1 LSLFTGEEFT
11 HFLDITQATL
21 EQYIMPHD
29 YEKPRIEIG
38 NYYLKWD
45 DKSSGISQKEV
56 AELKGFLKDTIPH
69 FDVIYELINSLETSR
84 GKDKRRTRKELS
96 PPHIHL
102 SQSNKDRVVRYELYM
117 GSDGSTFIDRTERF
131 EIINKDESRYAQRP
145 CVKSELFLKWS
156 LGELLFNRQGIVRF
170 KE

>member
-1 LSLFTGEEFT
+1 LSLFTREELT

-29 YEKPRIEIG
+29 YDKPRIEIG

-45 DKSSGISQKEV
+45 DKSSGISQKEIS
-56 AELKGFLKDTIPH
+56 ELKGFLKDTIPH
-69 FDVIYELINSLETSR
+69 FDVIYDLINSLETSR
-84 GKDKRRTRKELS
+84 GKDKRRAHKELS
-96 PPHIHL
+96 PHIHL

-145 CVKSELFLKWS
+145 YVKSELFLKWS

>member
-1 LSLFTGEEFT
+1 
-11 HFLDITQATL
+11 
-21 EQYIMPHD
+21 MPHD

-45 DKSSGISQKEV
+45 DKSSGISQKEIS
-56 AELKGFLKDTIPH
+56 ELKGFLKDTIPH
-69 FDVIYELINSLETSR
+69 FDVIYDLINSLETSR
-84 GKDKRRTRKELS
+84 GKDKRRAHKELS
-96 PPHIHL
+96 PHIHL

-131 EIINKDESRYAQRP
+131 EIINKDESGYAQRSF
-145 CVKSELFLKWS
+145 SELFLKWS
-156 LGELLFNRQGIVRF
+156 LGELLFNRQGVVRF

>member
-1 LSLFTGEEFT
+1 M
-11 HFLDITQATL
+11 DITQATL

-84 GKDKRRTRKELS
+84 GKDKRRTHKELS

-145 CVKSELFLKWS
+145 YVKSELFLKWS

>member
-1 LSLFTGEEFT
+1 LSLFTREEFT

-45 DKSSGISQKEV
+45 DKSSGISQKEIS
-56 AELKGFLKDTIPH
+56 ELKGFLKDTIPH

-84 GKDKRRTRKELS
+84 GKDKRRAHKELS
-96 PPHIHL
+96 PHIHL
-102 SQSNKDRVVRYELYM
+102 SQSNKDRIVRYDLYM

-131 EIINKDESRYAQRP
+131 EIINKDESGYAP
-145 CVKSELFLKWS
+145 YVKSELFLKWS
-156 LGELLFNRQGIVRF
+156 LGELLFNRQGVVRF

>member
-1 LSLFTGEEFT
+1 LSLFTREEFT

-45 DKSSGISQKEV
+45 DKSSGISQKEIS
-56 AELKGFLKDTIPH
+56 ELKGFLKDTIPH
-69 FDVIYELINSLETSR
+69 FDVIYDLINSLETSR
-84 GKDKRRTRKELS
+84 GKDKRRAHKELS
-96 PPHIHL
+96 PHIHL

-145 CVKSELFLKWS
+145 YVKSELFLKWS

>member
-1 LSLFTGEEFT
+1 
-11 HFLDITQATL
+11 LDITQATL
-21 EQYIMPHD
+21 KQYIMPHN

-45 DKSSGISQKEV
+45 DKSSGISQKEIS
-56 AELKGFLKDTIPH
+56 ELKGFLKDTIPH

-84 GKDKRRTRKELS
+84 GKDKRRAHKELS
-96 PPHIHL
+96 PHIHL
-102 SQSNKDRVVRYELYM
+102 SQSTKDRIVRYELYM

-131 EIINKDESRYAQRP
+131 EIINKDESGYAQGP
-145 CVKSELFLKWS
+145 YVKSELFLKWS
-156 LGELLFNRQGIVRF
+156 LGELLFNRQGVVRF

>member
-1 LSLFTGEEFT
+1 LSLFTREEFT

-45 DKSSGISQKEV
+45 DKSSGISQKEIS
-56 AELKGFLKDTIPH
+56 ELKGFLKDTIPH
-69 FDVIYELINSLETSR
+69 FDVIYELLNSLETSI
-84 GKDKRRTRKELS
+84 GKDKRRAHKELS
-96 PPHIHL
+96 PHIHL
-102 SQSNKDRVVRYELYM
+102 SQSNKDRIVRYDLYM

-131 EIINKDESRYAQRP
+131 EIINKDESGYAP
-145 CVKSELFLKWS
+145 YVKSELFLKWS
-156 LGELLFNRQGIVRF
+156 LGELLFNRQGVVRF

>member
-1 LSLFTGEEFT
+1 
-11 HFLDITQATL
+11 
-21 EQYIMPHD
+21 MPHD

-45 DKSSGISQKEV
+45 DKSSGISQKEIS
-56 AELKGFLKDTIPH
+56 ELKGFLKGTIPH
-69 FDVIYELINSLETSR
+69 FDVIYDLINSLETSR
-84 GKDKRRTRKELS
+84 GKDKRRAHKELS
-96 PPHIHL
+96 PHIHL

-145 CVKSELFLKWS
+145 YVKSELFLKWS

>member
-1 LSLFTGEEFT
+1 LSLFTREEFT

-45 DKSSGISQKEV
+45 DKSSGISQKEIS
-56 AELKGFLKDTIPH
+56 ELKGFLKDTIPH

-84 GKDKRRTRKELS
+84 GKDKRRAHKELS
-96 PPHIHL
+96 PHIHL
-102 SQSNKDRVVRYELYM
+102 SQSNKDRIVRYELYM

-131 EIINKDESRYAQRP
+131 EIINKDESGYAP
-145 CVKSELFLKWS
+145 YVKSELFLKWS
-156 LGELLFNRQGIVRF
+156 LGELLFNRQGVVRF

>member
-1 LSLFTGEEFT
+1 LSLFTREEFT

-21 EQYIMPHD
+21 EQYIMPQD

-56 AELKGFLKDTIPH
+56 SELKGFLKDTIPH
-69 FDVIYELINSLETSR
+69 FDVIYDLINSLETSR
-84 GKDKRRTRKELS
+84 GKDKRRAHKKLS
-96 PPHIHL
+96 PHIRL

-131 EIINKDESRYAQRP
+131 EIINKDESGYAQRP
-145 CVKSELFLKWS
+145 YVKSELFLKWS
-156 LGELLFNRQGIVRF
+156 LGELLFNRQDVVRF
-170 KE
+170 KD

>member
-1 LSLFTGEEFT
+1 
-11 HFLDITQATL
+11 
-21 EQYIMPHD
+21 MPHD

-45 DKSSGISQKEV
+45 DKSSGISQKEISD
-56 AELKGFLKDTIPH
+56 LKGFLKDTIPH
-69 FDVIYELINSLETSR
+69 FDVIYDLINSLETSR
-84 GKDKRRTRKELS
+84 GKDKRRAHKELS
-96 PPHIHL
+96 PHIHL

-131 EIINKDESRYAQRP
+131 EIINKDESGYVQRP
-145 CVKSELFLKWS
+145 YVKSELFLKWS
-156 LGELLFNRQGIVRF
+156 LGELLFNRQGVVRF

>member
-1 LSLFTGEEFT
+1 
-11 HFLDITQATL
+11 
-21 EQYIMPHD
+21 MPHD

-45 DKSSGISQKEV
+45 DKSSGISQKEIS
-56 AELKGFLKDTIPH
+56 ELKGFLKDTIPH

-84 GKDKRRTRKELS
+84 GKDKRRAHKELS
-96 PPHIHL
+96 PHIHL
-102 SQSNKDRVVRYELYM
+102 SQSNKDRIVRYDLYM

-131 EIINKDESRYAQRP
+131 EIINKDESGYAP
-145 CVKSELFLKWS
+145 YVKSELFLKWS
-156 LGELLFNRQGIVRF
+156 LGELLFNRQGVVRF

>member
-1 LSLFTGEEFT
+1 
-11 HFLDITQATL
+11 
-21 EQYIMPHD
+21 MPHD

-56 AELKGFLKDTIPH
+56 SELKGFLKDTIPH

-84 GKDKRRTRKELS
+84 GKDKRRMHKELS

-145 CVKSELFLKWS
+145 YVKSELFLKWS

>member
-1 LSLFTGEEFT
+1 MSLFTREEFT

-45 DKSSGISQKEV
+45 DKSSGISQKEIS
-56 AELKGFLKDTIPH
+56 ELKGFLKDTIPH
-69 FDVIYELINSLETSR
+69 FDVIYDLINSLETSR
-84 GKDKRRTRKELS
+84 GKDKRRAHKELS
-96 PPHIHL
+96 PHIHL
-102 SQSNKDRVVRYELYM
+102 SQSNKDRIVRYDLYM

-131 EIINKDESRYAQRP
+131 EIINKGESGYAQRP
-145 CVKSELFLKWS
+145 YVKSELFLKWS
-156 LGELLFNRQGIVRF
+156 LGELLFNRQGVVRF

>member
-1 LSLFTGEEFT
+1 LSLFTREEFT

-45 DKSSGISQKEV
+45 DKSSGISQKEIS
-56 AELKGFLKDTIPH
+56 ELKGFLKDTIPH
-69 FDVIYELINSLETSR
+69 FDVIYDLINSLETSR
-84 GKDKRRTRKELS
+84 GKDKRRAHKELS
-96 PPHIHL
+96 PHIHL
-102 SQSNKDRVVRYELYM
+102 SQSNKDRIVRYELYM

-131 EIINKDESRYAQRP
+131 EIINKDESGYAQRP
-145 CVKSELFLKWS
+145 YVKSELFLKWS
-156 LGELLFNRQGIVRF
+156 LGELLFNRQGVVRF

>member
-1 LSLFTGEEFT
+1 
-11 HFLDITQATL
+11 
-21 EQYIMPHD
+21 MPHD

-45 DKSSGISQKEV
+45 DKSSGISQKEIS
-56 AELKGFLKDTIPH
+56 ELKGFLKDTIPH
-69 FDVIYELINSLETSR
+69 FDVIYDLINSLETSR
-84 GKDKRRTRKELS
+84 GKDKRRAHKELS
-96 PPHIHL
+96 PHIHL

-145 CVKSELFLKWS
+145 YVKSELFLKWS